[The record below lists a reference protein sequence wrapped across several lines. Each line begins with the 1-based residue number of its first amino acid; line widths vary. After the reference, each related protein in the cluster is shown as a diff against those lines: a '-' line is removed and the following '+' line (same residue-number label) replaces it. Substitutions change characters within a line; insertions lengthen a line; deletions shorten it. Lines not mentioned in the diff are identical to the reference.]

1 MYGCVYLGACMPFH
15 ELIIFETGSL
25 ADVEFTELG
34 RLSGQQT
41 SRLVSSVL
49 GLPVYTR
56 MLGVVL
62 GTQLRSPAYAPSV
75 FQLSHLGSSLPTLHH
90 PHFLC
95 SILSSPY
102 IHRKGFI
109 QGLAVKHDTWL

>member
-1 MYGCVYLGACMPFH
+1 MYLGACMPFH
-15 ELIIFETGSL
+15 ELIIFEAGSL
-25 ADVEFTELG
+25 ADVEFTEL
-34 RLSGQQT
+34 LSGQQI

-90 PHFLC
+90 LHFLC
-95 SILSSPY
+95 SILSSSY
-102 IHRKGFI
+102 IHRK
-109 QGLAVKHDTWL
+109 